1 MDLQRIFVAP
11 PERELPNPNESAA
24 PTAPTNCGDQT
35 NPVSPLKSLTE
46 PSCAPGPDR
55 LFQIRHETA
64 HNRHYYNFAATLFLQ
79 EISIIRR
86 VRFSIPLR
94 SSTSVRAF

>member
-35 NPVSPLKSLTE
+35 NPVSPLKSLTSS
-46 PSCAPGPDR
+46 SCATVVDR
-55 LFQIRHETA
+55 LFQIRHQTA
-64 HNRHYYNFAATLFLQ
+64 RNRHYYNFTATLFSQ
-79 EISIIRR
+79 EISIN
-86 VRFSIPLR
+86 
-94 SSTSVRAF
+94 AAH